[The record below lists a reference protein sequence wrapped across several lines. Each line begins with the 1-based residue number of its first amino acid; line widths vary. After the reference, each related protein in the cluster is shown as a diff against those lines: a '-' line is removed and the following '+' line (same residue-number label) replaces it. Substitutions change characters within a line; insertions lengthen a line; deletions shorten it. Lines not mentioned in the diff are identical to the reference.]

1 MNIGLMELV
10 VVFVV
15 ALIVIGPD
23 KLPTYAKKLGVALR
37 EFRKASEDLTK
48 DFQENVVVPLDEAQ
62 RPLREAIEPLQELEK
77 GVRSDIRGVESSLRS
92 IGKPKKAAAAQAA
105 PAPEKTAASRP
116 DVAVPSETAAVPEE
130 PAAPPDGEPC
140 PAETVSAPETPAAS
154 GKEIDPESSTTITME
169 ER

>member
-77 GVRSDIRGVESSLRS
+77 GVRSDIRGWS
-92 IGKPKKAAAAQAA
+92 P
-105 PAPEKTAASRP
+105 PCAASASRRRRP
-116 DVAVPSETAAVPEE
+116 QPRRLPRRRRRRHPGRMSRCRQRR
-130 PAAPPDGEPC
+130 PPCRRNRPRRRMGSPVRQRQSLL
-140 PAETVSAPETPAAS
+140 PRRPRRP
-154 GKEIDPESSTTITME
+154 G
-169 ER
+169 RR